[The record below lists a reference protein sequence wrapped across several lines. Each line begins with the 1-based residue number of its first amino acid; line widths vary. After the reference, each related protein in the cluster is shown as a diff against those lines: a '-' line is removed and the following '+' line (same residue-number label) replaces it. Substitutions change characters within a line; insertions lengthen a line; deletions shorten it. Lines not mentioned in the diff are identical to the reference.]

1 MRLRLA
7 MILCVFV
14 TGPAYWCIDQE
25 MAQRVLAGK
34 NLSEV
39 RLGTSTAGLLKLLPP
54 FITGN
59 VFTFPLATT
68 NGVSS
73 PSSVIPGMI
82 ARSLFEMCVA
92 DPENTEFPEWCSAG
106 LDQSKNSDR
115 AYPLLIVNNFPS
127 GLKVSGFL
135 FQSHHS

>member
-1 MRLRLA
+1 

-59 VFTFPLATT
+59 ALPFSLA
-68 NGVSS
+68 VS
-73 PSSVIPGMI
+73 
-82 ARSLFEMCVA
+82 
-92 DPENTEFPEWCSAG
+92 D
-106 LDQSKNSDR
+106 
-115 AYPLLIVNNFPS
+115 
-127 GLKVSGFL
+127 
-135 FQSHHS
+135 